1 MTDPITHHAAAILR
15 AAGSSG
21 LAYYMTGAQHRIR
34 AAVTAAIEHG
44 IRMGL
49 DAASD
54 DALTW
59 FPEVTTGQYRAGG
72 VPASIRALDPA
83 AILAQSAGGGD
94 E

>member
-1 MTDPITHHAAAILR
+1 MIDPITHHADAILR
-15 AAGSSG
+15 AAGSSK
-21 LAYYMTGAQHRIR
+21 LANYMPGTQIHIR

-49 DAASD
+49 DAAAD
-54 DALTW
+54 DAQTW
-59 FPEVTTGQYRAGG
+59 FPLPSTTPYQKSA
-72 VPASIRALDPA
+72 VVESIRALDPD